1 MSLTFGHVLL
11 EAPTPGGYVSIY
23 KAVVLLV
30 LLLLW
35 TRLLTWTD
43 KDAVAAHLPRE
54 TLNIANLAGLI
65 LAYFLFFYLQISF
78 YVAILIP
85 VLVFAAE
92 AGVYLTLRKKA
103 VGLGDLKDQFQ
114 AWLRSFK
121 KEKVERD
128 AAFTLE
134 FFPKNG
140 PAMAQ
145 PGKEDPTRP
154 AYEAAQFALAD
165 PLRKKAEQVDLAPSP
180 AGITVKYTVDGVG
193 YDGPSIDGTTGAG
206 AISLFKQLGG
216 MEVEE
221 RRKPQTGTIK
231 VAADGAKRE
240 VKLQTA
246 GTTAGEYLRMM
257 VEPGKRFARS

>member
-54 TLNIANLAGLI
+54 TFNIANLAGLV
-65 LAYFLFFYLQISF
+65 LAFFLFFYLQVSF
-78 YVAILIP
+78 FIAFLIP
-85 VLVFAAE
+85 LLVFSAE
-92 AGVYLTLRKKA
+92 AGVYLSLRHKQF
-103 VGLGDLKDQFQ
+103 GLGDLKDQFK

-121 KEKVERD
+121 KEKVEKD

-134 FFPKNG
+134 FFPKSG
-140 PAMAQ
+140 PAMPV

-154 AYEAAQFALAD
+154 AYEAAQFALTD
-165 PLRKKAEQVDLAPSP
+165 PLRKRAEQVDLAPSSS
-180 AGITVKYTVDGVG
+180 GVSVKYTVDGVG
-193 YDGPSIDGTTGAG
+193 YDGPAIDGTNGAG
-206 AISLFKQLGG
+206 AISLFKGLGG
-216 MEVEE
+216 MGVEE
-221 RRKPQTGTIK
+221 RRKPQTGMMK
-231 VAADGAKRE
+231 VLAEGAKRD

-257 VEPGKRFARS
+257 VD